1 MTALTRENLLEWA
14 KRRVEQEPTYTERQR
29 DADRAD
35 YVDEAKPNTQVRE
48 LTAILLASFVRS
60 IGECKQSELVEL
72 LADWA
77 QNGCRGFV
85 AYTVDEALD
94 EILHELVDPENSIYE
109 FDSLEA
115 LLDEF
120 ELPH

>member
-1 MTALTRENLLEWA
+1 LLQVLHSPVCPLHYDTAGNCWW
-14 KRRVEQEPTYTERQR
+14 
-29 DADRAD
+29 DADRRD
-35 YVDEAKPNTQVRE
+35 YVDETMPNTQVRE

-72 LADWA
+72 LADWV

-109 FDSLEA
+109 FGSLEA

-120 ELPH
+120 DLPR

>member
-1 MTALTRENLLEWA
+1 VTALSRENLLTWA
-14 KRRVEQEPTYTERQR
+14 KRRVEQEPTYTDRRWDAERS
-29 DADRAD
+29 D
-35 YVDEAKPNTQVRE
+35 YVEETKPNTQVRE
-48 LTAILLASFVRS
+48 LTTILMTSFVRS

-77 QNGCRGFV
+77 QNGCRGLV
-85 AYTVDEALD
+85 TYTVDEALD
-94 EILHELVDPENSIYE
+94 EIVHELVDPDNSIYE
-109 FDSLEA
+109 FGSLEA